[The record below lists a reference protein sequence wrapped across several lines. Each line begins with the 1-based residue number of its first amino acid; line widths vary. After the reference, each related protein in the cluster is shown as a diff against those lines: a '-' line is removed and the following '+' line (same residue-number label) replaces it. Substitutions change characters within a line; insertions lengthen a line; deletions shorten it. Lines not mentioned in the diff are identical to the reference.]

1 MNRFGSALFLIL
13 LALVGGLFFWLTD
26 PTLGIASRLMDS
38 GINRIDAANQCFI
51 GTVIGLA
58 GSGLALLIG
67 LWSILRRAA

>member
-13 LALVGGLFFWLTD
+13 LAIVGGLFFWLTD
-26 PTLGIASRLMDS
+26 PTLGIASHVMDAS
-38 GINRIDAANQCFI
+38 INRIDAANQSFI
-51 GTVIGLA
+51 GTLIGLA